1 MDKTNLMCKLLGHN
15 EEQIEDYKIDD
26 EIIIT
31 DGIKAKQFAFPVV
44 MHQYKCKRCKAIRQ
58 SNPDVI
64 GSMDGRYV
72 VHYI

>member
-31 DGIKAKQFAFPVV
+31 DDIKAKQFAFLL
-44 MHQYKCKRCKAIRQ
+44 
-58 SNPDVI
+58 
-64 GSMDGRYV
+64 
-72 VHYI
+72 